1 MMEES
6 SVITYD
12 DEIDVDEE
20 SGRTG
25 GGLQKCEFNEVAMSP
40 SLEYFVQVSY
50 AITQYENITVSV
62 DQGFQRPQFETP
74 EAIWST
80 WSTRVVQKD

>member
-50 AITQYENITVSV
+50 AIHALWFIR
-62 DQGFQRPQFETP
+62 DRL
-74 EAIWST
+74 
-80 WSTRVVQKD
+80 